1 MQNAKEH
8 AQREIATVFRST
20 GEPTAILNNL
30 RRCSRCALPET
41 HETIL
46 FDEEGVCNVCRQH
59 EYKQSQIDWT
69 AREQELSALIDQYRG
84 KHDYDC
90 IVPFSGG
97 KDSTFTLYELVHRF
111 KVKPLVVTFDH
122 GFLRPTTLENTDRTI
137 RLLGVDYLKFR
148 PSWKVVRKLMQE
160 SLRRKGDFCW
170 HCHTGIF
177 SYPMHVAVKFKV
189 PLVIWGEPSSEYTSY
204 YGYDEDEEVD
214 ERRFNR
220 FVNLGITAEDMLGML
235 DGDVTMRDLEP
246 FAYPP
251 IAELRKLHVR
261 SVCLGSYMPW
271 DVKRQ
276 YEVIARELGW
286 KGSPVEGVPPG
297 YEYEKVEC
305 SMQGVR
311 DYLKFIKRG
320 FSRATHLTSIDIR
333 NQRMSRGEARALI
346 EAHEGQRPASLD
358 LFLEYVGITEDEFNQ
373 IAGSHQV
380 SPYVHDAASVRPGE
394 PLWDQ
399 PVWERR

>member
-204 YGYDEDEEVD
+204 YGYDEDCIHWHQQALDACRPFGASLYPELKQACDSYFFLPHRNEPRGIGGIFFDDWTRDGFERSVAFVKSVGD
-214 ERRFNR
+214 HFLPAYVPIFERRMQTPSGEPERRFQLYR
-220 FVNLGITAEDMLGML
+220 RGRYAEFNLAIDRGTRYGLQSGRRVE
-235 DGDVTMRDLEP
+235 
-246 FAYPP
+246 
-251 IAELRKLHVR
+251 
-261 SVCLGSYMPW
+261 SVL
-271 DVKRQ
+271 
-276 YEVIARELGW
+276 
-286 KGSPVEGVPPG
+286 
-297 YEYEKVEC
+297 
-305 SMQGVR
+305 
-311 DYLKFIKRG
+311 
-320 FSRATHLTSIDIR
+320 
-333 NQRMSRGEARALI
+333 
-346 EAHEGQRPASLD
+346 ASLPPLAAWQYDFRPDPGTPEAD
-358 LFLEYVGITEDEFNQ
+358 LYERFLPPKWWVGAPHVVDKS
-373 IAGSHQV
+373 G
-380 SPYVHDAASVRPGE
+380 D
-394 PLWDQ
+394 
-399 PVWERR
+399 